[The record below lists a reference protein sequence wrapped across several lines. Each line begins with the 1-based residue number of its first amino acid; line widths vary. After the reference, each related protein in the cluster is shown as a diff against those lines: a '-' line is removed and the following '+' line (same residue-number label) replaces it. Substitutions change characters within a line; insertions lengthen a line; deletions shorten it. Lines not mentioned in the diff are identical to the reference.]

1 MKSIIILFLFTATVL
16 PACYYDIEEE
26 LYPPTSSCDTISVTY
41 TSTVVS
47 LLQSNGCLGCHS
59 GAAPSGNISL
69 EGYNN
74 LRAVAQSGKLYGAIS
89 HTQGFS
95 PMPQGGNK
103 MSACAITKI
112 KFWIDAGAPNN

>member
-1 MKSIIILFLFTATVL
+1 MKSLIILFLFSGIVL
-16 PACYYDIEEE
+16 PGCYYDVEEE
-26 LYPPTSSCDTISVTY
+26 LYPPTTSCDTSSVTY
-41 TSTVVS
+41 TSTVVT

-59 GAAPSGNISL
+59 GPAPSGNISL

-74 LRAVAQSGKLYGAIS
+74 LRAVAQTGKLYGAIS
-89 HTQGFS
+89 HSAGFS

-112 KFWIDAGAPNN
+112 KSWIDAGSPNN